1 MEFEWHTPRS
11 TIFPSG
17 ITGIKRRAEYDL
29 RQEQPLAKRL
39 ERLSLRPPTD
49 VTNHTNVT
57 NHINFTNAPNP
68 ANAVTSLHSQ
78 YEGSIHHPLPVSFS
92 SPMVLVQ
99 SDCSSFLASATA
111 PFSTP
116 TSAQVATTPKK
127 PRNRN
132 PLAEQRMEVDNDN
145 VVYIDSLDSDTDEE
159 EAATR
164 GKVIFI
170 PDIEKKLNQ
179 IPDHILKP
187 GGSDGNG
194 QTGLGGRAASGSTGS
209 NGLNGMDLVLY
220 SVPKSLSMPN
230 ENCDGVRKAI
240 IESRKRLR
248 EKNEREARE
257 KAEKEALAAAQTQAA
272 LAAQAAQN
280 GMMNTTNY
288 IGMGHGMGNSFNAM
302 PDMMNAGGFFGGFN
316 NMTTANNGVADY
328 DPDDMEIEL

>member
-78 YEGSIHHPLPVSFS
+78 YE
-92 SPMVLVQ
+92 
-99 SDCSSFLASATA
+99 ASATA

>member
-1 MEFEWHTPRS
+1 M
-11 TIFPSG
+11 FPSG
-17 ITGIKRRAEYDL
+17 ITGIKRRAEYEL
-29 RQEQPLAKRL
+29 QEQPLAKRL
-39 ERLSLRPPTD
+39 ERLSLRQPSTLSNPTNP
-49 VTNHTNVT
+49 TNFAATPL
-57 NHINFTNAPNP
+57 A
-68 ANAVTSLHSQ
+68 SLQSQ
-78 YEGSIHHPLPVSFS
+78 HGGPLNEGSIHPSLPVSIS
-92 SPMVLVQ
+92 SPMIPVQ
-99 SDCSSFLASATA
+99 SDCSPLLASATSSLA
-111 PFSTP
+111 TFATP

-170 PDIEKKLNQ
+170 PDVERKLNQ
-179 IPDHILKP
+179 IPDHILRP

-194 QTGLGGRAASGSTGS
+194 QTGLGGPGNTGGPSGS
-209 NGLNGMDLVLY
+209 NGSNGMHLVLY
-220 SVPKSLSMPN
+220 SVPKSLSVPD
-230 ENCDGVRKAI
+230 EHCDGVRKAI

-257 KAEKEALAAAQTQAA
+257 KAEKDAQAAAQAQ
-272 LAAQAAQN
+272 AAQAAQN

-288 IGMGHGMGNSFNAM
+288 VGMGHGMGNSFNAT
-302 PDMMNAGGFFGGFN
+302 PDMMNAGGVFGGFN
-316 NMTTANNGVADY
+316 NMTTANNGVTDY